1 MTAVNPDVPGDC
13 TYAPD
18 VARAV
23 RLLLEAP
30 RARCLQHRLRRP
42 GLVREYCSP
51 MRAKWRQGLPS
62 RSRRRQTS
70 SSTRIEAP
78 KHGAPMI
85 SPARRG
91 ISDGGRG
98 PSPWPTISSGSAS
111 KRNQGNEI
119 QVNGRAHLGLKR
131 HRCVP
136 AGEFLAQF
144 DEAPVFDASR
154 QVDGEVSD
162 EACFGRAAFPQAGW
176 SSWRWTSRTQW
187 RLSSTPQWRAQPRPP
202 AARSGRWRRCKSAFR
217 SASGQTVRRQIGR
230 E

>member
-1 MTAVNPDVPGDC
+1 VSSSLAIRPYRSACRTFGPMDRQAPSRNVRNPANIIARAAVGEGVMTAVNPDVPGDC

-131 HRCVP
+131 HRWCP
-136 AGEFLAQF
+136 GRR
-144 DEAPVFDASR
+144 VFGA
-154 QVDGEVSD
+154 V
-162 EACFGRAAFPQAGW
+162 
-176 SSWRWTSRTQW
+176 
-187 RLSSTPQWRAQPRPP
+187 
-202 AARSGRWRRCKSAFR
+202 
-217 SASGQTVRRQIGR
+217 
-230 E
+230 